1 MQKII
6 VASALALAVSAAWA
20 DQTVQADVVI
30 VGAAVPVS
38 QPPSPLPKPVQKT
51 LFFLKRILLSAAIPS
66 SPAVP

>member
-30 VGAAVPVS
+30 VGAGGAGFSAAVS
-38 QPPSPLPKPVQKT
+38 AAEAGAKT

>member
-30 VGAAVPVS
+30 VGAGGAG
-38 QPPSPLPKPVQKT
+38 
-51 LFFLKRILLSAAIPS
+51 FSAAVSAAEAGAKNI
-66 SPAVP
+66 VLLE

>member
-30 VGAAVPVS
+30 VGAS